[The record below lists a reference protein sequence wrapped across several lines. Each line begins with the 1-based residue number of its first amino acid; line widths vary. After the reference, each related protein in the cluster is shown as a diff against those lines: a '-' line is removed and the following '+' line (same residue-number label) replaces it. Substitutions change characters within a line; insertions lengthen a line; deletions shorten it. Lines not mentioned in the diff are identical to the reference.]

1 MSKELENTV
10 IDYTDNFNFDN
21 LIYNKPRKEHG
32 RYIGKIKYKVIGKK
46 AHQKIIIKTP
56 RLKCVED
63 LKITEDR
70 CSIEL
75 QLFNNNVDFYQFLIK
90 FDDKNIMSA
99 FRNRNE
105 WFGKD
110 FPLDIIDEFY
120 KPILKMNSNKCPT
133 LRVKILYDELKNFDL
148 ELLKKDSEL
157 ICYLECVGL
166 RFLTQQFTMVWKL
179 NYFTTPPPD
188 TENNTDNDYYES
200 GLIDRDE
207 ALSDVLSS
215 TDSSDDYKEPV
226 PQEPMPQESSLEL
239 PKETAPELPKEPVP
253 QETVSPELPKEPAS
267 PELPKEPVAP
277 ELPKE
282 TRAETLPEVAVKETL
297 PEVAVKETLPE
308 VAVKETLPEVAVKE
322 TLPEVVAK
330 ETDVKEV
337 EKPNLDLMD
346 KVTEE
351 IDKLEERLAK
361 VEFGGDKKVAVNKKK
376 IIKCANNRRR
386 IWL

>member
-1 MSKELENTV
+1 MSSVSKVSNVSNVSNISKELENSIV
-10 IDYTDNFNFDN
+10 DYQTFDFDH

-46 AHQKIIIKTP
+46 THQRIIIKTP
-56 RLKCVED
+56 RLKCID
-63 LKITEDR
+63 DIKITEDR

-90 FDDKNIMSA
+90 FDDKNIMTA

-133 LRVKILYDELKNFDL
+133 LKVKILYDELKNFDL
-148 ELLKKDSEL
+148 ELLKKDTDH
-157 ICYLECVGL
+157 IFYLECVGL

-188 TENNTDNDYYES
+188 VEIDGDYYES

-207 ALSDVLSS
+207 ALSDVLS
-215 TDSSDDYKEPV
+215 TESSDDYVETTPSIVKEDSTSPV
-226 PQEPMPQESSLEL
+226 VLQ
-239 PKETAPELPKEPVP
+239 
-253 QETVSPELPKEPAS
+253 
-267 PELPKEPVAP
+267 
-277 ELPKE
+277 
-282 TRAETLPEVAVKETL
+282 EVAV
-297 PEVAVKETLPE
+297 PVVVATENTAVVKQDPTKVIVKEDPMTE
-308 VAVKETLPEVAVKE
+308 VVKEDPAEVVIVKE
-322 TLPEVVAK
+322 DKLAEVVK
-330 ETDVKEV
+330 EDKLAEVVKEDMTEVVKEDMAEVVKEDMTEVVGVDIMGKV
-337 EKPNLDLMD
+337 EK
-346 KVTEE
+346 E
-351 IDKLEERLAK
+351 IDKLEARLAK
-361 VEFGGDKKVAVNKKK
+361 VEESGGKKMVVNKKRV
-376 IIKCANNRRR
+376 IKCANNRRR